1 MKYKQITIHVDGAIA
16 GGKHSG
22 IAAIARDEQGHFV
35 GWVSRKMRRMTNME
49 AEYHA
54 ALLGIELAKQLRLTN
69 FVIVSDAQVMVQQV
83 QGRIRV
89 LSQRLRPLHQRIC
102 VATSD
107 LPQVLFKHVPR
118 DYNRLADA
126 LAADALEG
134 RTVG

>member
-1 MKYKQITIHVDGAIA
+1 MKHKQLIIHVDGAIA

-22 IAAIARDEQGHFV
+22 VAAIARDPHGRFV

-54 ALLGIELAKQLRLTN
+54 ALLGIELAKRLKAKQ
-69 FVIVSDAQVMVQQV
+69 FVIVSDAQVMVHQV

-89 LSQRLRPLHQRIC
+89 LSQRLRPLHQQVC

-107 LPQVLFKHVPR
+107 LPHVQFRHVPR
-118 DYNRLADA
+118 DNNRLADA
-126 LAADALEG
+126 LAADAVEG
-134 RTVG
+134 RTVS